1 MLCGSAVQA
10 NGEKRRVE
18 IKESREKA
26 EGNSCYTFERYSN
39 ETDVTCKIIGSA
51 CTKERGIAK

>member
-39 ETDVTCKIIGSA
+39 ETDATCKIIGSA
-51 CTKERGIAK
+51 CAK